1 MFEARPTSLS
11 SLSSLLTLALYVVIF
26 VILVVIFV
34 ILILIVV
41 DLPDA
46 CALLTARRQD
56 QRPRRLLH
64 RPGRC
69 QVLGQDQVYRG

>member
-1 MFEARPTSLS
+1 VPLVPLDPRSLRRH
-11 SLSSLLTLALYVVIF
+11 L
-26 VILVVIFV
+26 V

-41 DLPDA
+41 NLPDA

-64 RPGRC
+64 RPGRS